1 MIKGNRSCLISGT
14 GLALGIVK
22 ISGREQKKRKG
33 IGMKILYIAVV
44 CAALSVAAASS
55 SQAQTIGYGEAI
67 RGLTAACGADIEKHC
82 KGVKPGGGAISV
94 CLAKNSSAISNKCAA
109 TFETAFALLTV
120 RAAAQEAAPQIC
132 EADAKR
138 LCSNFREGRARILRC
153 LIRNDNI
160 RKVSNSCNQAITD
173 AGWR

>member
-1 MIKGNRSCLISGT
+1 
-14 GLALGIVK
+14 
-22 ISGREQKKRKG
+22 
-33 IGMKILYIAVV
+33 MKVLYIAAV
-44 CAALSVAAASS
+44 CAALSLAAAGSGK
-55 SQAQTIGYGEAI
+55 AETVGYGEAI

-82 KGVKPGGGAISV
+82 KGVKPGGGAISA
-94 CLAKNSSAISNKCAA
+94 CLAKNNISSGCAA
-109 TFETAFALLTV
+109 TYVAAFALLAE

-153 LIRNDNI
+153 LIRRDNI
-160 RKVSNSCNQAITD
+160 RKVSNKCNQAITD